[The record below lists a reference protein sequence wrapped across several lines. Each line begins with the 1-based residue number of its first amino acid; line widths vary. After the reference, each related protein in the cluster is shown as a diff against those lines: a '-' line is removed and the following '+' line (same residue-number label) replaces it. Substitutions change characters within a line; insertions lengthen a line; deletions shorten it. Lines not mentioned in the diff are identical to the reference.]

1 MCAVRTASEL
11 LSLDSRLFMSELTP
25 ELAPEVV
32 AACQAGAEE
41 AAGALGRSLDGEFT
55 LAIGEASSYS
65 ADATPA
71 GFDGPGLA
79 ILMTFGG
86 VGVTALLPES
96 SGLLPDWYAEPDPT
110 GESKLSTLAQ
120 ELSMLLVPETLLV
133 DEFQA
138 TRVENLGEALAAA
151 KVAEGAALVPLELS
165 VGENAGQLS
174 LVWPLAEPGG
184 LIPVVEDVEKAVVEE
199 EVRVSAPPAEASS
212 PGRGGNHGIRH
223 GVEDFSQLP
232 GYSRSLLRIELPVRV
247 VLASKKEDLQNIVE
261 LAAGSIIKFDKSCE
275 EMLHLQVGDQH
286 VALGE
291 AVKVGDKFGFRVSS
305 IVLPDEHFSKVPP
318 RKTG

>member
-1 MCAVRTASEL
+1 
-11 LSLDSRLFMSELTP
+11 MSELTP
-25 ELAPEVV
+25 ELAADVV

-41 AAGALGRSLDGEFT
+41 AAGALGRSLDGEFS
-55 LAIGEASSYS
+55 LAVGEANSY
-65 ADATPA
+65 DAGAAPE

-120 ELSMLLVPETLLV
+120 ELSMLLVPETMLV

-151 KVAEGAALVPLELS
+151 GVAEGAALVPLEIRA
-165 VGENAGQLS
+165 GENAGQLS
-174 LVWPLAEPGG
+174 LIWPLAEPGG
-184 LIPVVEDVEKAVVEE
+184 LIPVVEEVIEEVVEVAE
-199 EVRVSAPPAEASS
+199 NVGGGAPPAEASS
-212 PGRGGNHGIRH
+212 PGAGRGGGGSDA

-247 VLASKKEDLQNIVE
+247 VLASKKEDLKNIVE
-261 LAAGSIIKFDKSCE
+261 LASGSIIKFDKSCE
-275 EMLHLQVGDQH
+275 EMLHLQVGDQEIA
-286 VALGE
+286 VGE

-305 IVLPDEHFSKVPP
+305 IVMPDEHFMKVQPK
-318 RKTG
+318 KTG

>member
-1 MCAVRTASEL
+1 
-11 LSLDSRLFMSELTP
+11 MSELTP
-25 ELAPEVV
+25 ELAPDVV

-55 LAIGEASSYS
+55 LAVGEAGSYS
-65 ADATPA
+65 SDAAPA

-79 ILMTFGG
+79 VLMTFGG

-96 SGLLPDWYAEPDPT
+96 SELLPDWYSKPDPT

-151 KVAEGAALVPLELS
+151 AVAEDAALVPLEL
-165 VGENAGQLS
+165 GADGNAGQLS
-174 LVWPLAEPGG
+174 LIWPLGEPSG
-184 LIPVVEDVEKAVVEE
+184 LIPVVEEE
-199 EVRVSAPPAEASS
+199 EVVEAVVGGGAPPAEASS
-212 PGRGGNHGIRH
+212 PGRGVGSGGGI
-223 GVEDFSQLP
+223 EDFSQLP

-261 LAAGSIIKFDKSCE
+261 LASGSIIKFDKACD
-275 EMLHLQVGDQH
+275 EMLHLQVGDQD
-286 VALGE
+286 VAIGE
-291 AVKVGDKFGFRVSS
+291 AVKVGDKFGFRVSN
-305 IVLPDEHFSKVPP
+305 IVLPDEHFSKVQPK
-318 RKTG
+318 KTG